1 MLGEIEA
8 RLRKLGIKLPEARE
22 PKVAKILSSNI
33 AGNILYVS
41 GQVPQWNGELSYVG
55 KVGQEFDVKQG
66 QEAARLCGLN
76 IIAHAKQALNGDLER
91 IEKVAK
97 IRGYVNST
105 ADLSEVASVVNGASE
120 LFINVFGE
128 RGYHARTVAGVNVM
142 PFNVAIEVD
151 ADFLI
156 KT

>member
-1 MLGEIEA
+1 MQGDVET
-8 RLRKLGIKLPEARE
+8 RLKELGIELPEARE
-22 PKVAKILSSNI
+22 PKVAKILGSNI
-33 AGNILYVS
+33 AGNILYIS
-41 GQVPQWNGELSYVG
+41 GQVPQWNGEIPYVG

-66 QEAARLCGLN
+66 QEAAYLCGLN

-91 IEKVAK
+91 IEKVVK

-105 ADLSEVASVVNGASE
+105 PDLHEVASVVNGVSE

-151 ADFLI
+151 ADFFI
-156 KT
+156 RT